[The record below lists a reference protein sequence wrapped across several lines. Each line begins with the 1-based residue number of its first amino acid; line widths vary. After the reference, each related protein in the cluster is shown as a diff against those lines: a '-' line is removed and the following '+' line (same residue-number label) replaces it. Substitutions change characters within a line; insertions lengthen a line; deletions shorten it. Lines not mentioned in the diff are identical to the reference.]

1 MDGYKTAGR
10 AGATMA
16 RINSPSIAL
25 MDLPDGSCCL
35 SCIAMSSATSRVSTS
50 GLNEAQYKAVFHRG
64 GPLLVLAGA
73 GSGKTRVITERIA
86 ALIERDV
93 PDDAI
98 TSVTFTNKAA
108 REMRERLAARLG
120 EKSKKLRICTFHALG
135 LAIVREDAAKV
146 GCKANLSVFS
156 GAEQRS
162 CMRSVLQDMK
172 LPSDSDQ
179 VERLISR
186 VSMLKS
192 GMLDDHEGSLARVRE
207 RYDELLRKMN
217 AVDFDDLMVLPITLL
232 SDHAD
237 IRARWQ
243 MRARHFLVDEY
254 QDSSRV
260 QYELVRLLVP
270 TNGNLTVVG
279 DDDQSI
285 YGWRGAEVKNLFQL
299 ERDYPTLTV
308 IRLEENY
315 RSTGMILNA
324 ANSLIANNAE
334 RLGKTLR
341 SNLGPGKSV
350 RVWESPNPEEEGER
364 IAGDI
369 RTQRAVSGSGE
380 DNSGAGA
387 LKWDDFC
394 VLYRAGYQS
403 RPIELALRAANIPY
417 HVSGGL
423 SFFDRAEIQDTL
435 AYLRLISNVSDDLA
449 FMRAISRPR
458 RGVGDKALG
467 DIGSFSQ
474 EHRCSLLDACLDER
488 FDHRL
493 VHTLKEF
500 GDMIIGLEHMF
511 THGEPDD
518 AFDALMDRSLLI
530 AAIENEAADEKES
543 QRRLGNILE
552 LRRWWITH
560 AEQGGSLADFLQKI
574 FLMAD
579 KEDDDPSG
587 QVRLMTV
594 HAAKGLEFSHVYV
607 VGMEDG
613 SFPHKSA
620 IEENRMEEER
630 RLMYVAMTRARYR
643 LTLSRA
649 RVRSRF
655 GQKEKT
661 VPSPFLSEPDQETLW
676 YVDRDTETEEAQEE
690 VLDSMA
696 AMLARL
702 EAAASK

>member
-1 MDGYKTAGR
+1 
-10 AGATMA
+10 
-16 RINSPSIAL
+16 
-25 MDLPDGSCCL
+25 
-35 SCIAMSSATSRVSTS
+35 MSSVRSSNISSVTTSD
-50 GLNEAQYKAVFHRG
+50 LNEAQYRAVFHRG
-64 GPLLVLAGA
+64 SPLLVLAGA

-86 ALIERDV
+86 ALVERDV

-108 REMRERLAARLG
+108 REMRERLATRLG
-120 EKSKKLRICTFHALG
+120 EKSQKLRICTFHSLG
-135 LAIVREDAAKV
+135 LAIVREDAHLV
-146 GCKANLSVFS
+146 GCKTNLSVFA

-172 LPSDSDQ
+172 LPADSDQ
-179 VERLISR
+179 VDRLISR

-192 GMLDDHEGSLARVRE
+192 GMLEDQDGALARIRE
-207 RYDELLRKMN
+207 RYDGLLRKMN
-217 AVDFDDLMVLPITLL
+217 AVDFDDLMVLPIQML
-232 SDHAD
+232 SEHEG
-237 IRARWQ
+237 IRAKWQ
-243 MRARHFLVDEY
+243 ARTRHFLVDEY

-270 TNGNLTVVG
+270 DDGNLTVVG

-299 ERDYPTLTV
+299 ERDYPTLTI

-315 RSTGMILNA
+315 RSTGMILKA
-324 ANSLIANNAE
+324 ANSLIANNSE

-341 SNLGPGKSV
+341 STLGEGKSV

-369 RTQRAVSGSGE
+369 KTQRAVSGPNVSTNVTHSDANASTG
-380 DNSGAGA
+380 
-387 LKWDDFC
+387 LKWDDFA
-394 VLYRAGYQS
+394 VLYRASYQS
-403 RPIELALRAANIPY
+403 RPIEMALRSANIPY

-423 SFFDRAEIQDTL
+423 SFFDRAEIQDML
-435 AYLRLISNVSDDLA
+435 AYLRLVANFSDDLA
-449 FMRAISRPR
+449 FMRAISKPR

-467 DIGSFSQ
+467 DIASFAQ
-474 EHRCSLLDACLDER
+474 AHGCSLLDACLDEKL
-488 FDHRL
+488 DHRL
-493 VHTLKEF
+493 SHTLREF
-500 GDMIIGLEHMF
+500 GDMIVGLEHMF
-511 THGEPDD
+511 IHGEPDD

-530 AAIENEAADEKES
+530 AAIENDAADEKES
-543 QRRLGNILE
+543 ERRLGNVHE
-552 LRRWWITH
+552 LRRWWMSH
-560 AEQGGSLADFLQKI
+560 AEQDGSLADFLQKV
-574 FLMAD
+574 FLLAD

-620 IEENRMEEER
+620 VEENRMEEER

-661 VPSPFLSEPDQETLW
+661 APSPFLKEPDQETLW
-676 YVDRDTETEEAQEE
+676 WVDRDKDTEEAKEE
-690 VLDSMA
+690 VVDSMA

-702 EAAASK
+702 EAAANAK

>member
-1 MDGYKTAGR
+1 MPELCR
-10 AGATMA
+10 
-16 RINSPSIAL
+16 PL
-25 MDLPDGSCCL
+25 C
-35 SCIAMSSATSRVSTS
+35 CIAMSPAGSKVSTS
-50 GLNEAQYKAVFHRG
+50 DLNEAQYSAVFHRG

-93 PDDAI
+93 PEDAL
-98 TSVTFTNKAA
+98 TAVTFTNKAA
-108 REMRERLAARLG
+108 REMRERLAERLG
-120 EKSKKLRICTFHALG
+120 EKSQKLRICTFHALG
-135 LAIVREDAAKV
+135 LAIVRENADLI
-146 GCKANLSVFS
+146 GCRANLSIFS

-172 LPSDSDQ
+172 LPSDNDQ
-179 VERLISR
+179 VDRLISR

-192 GMLDDHEGSLARVRE
+192 GMLDDQDGALARVRE
-207 RYDELLRKMN
+207 RYDALLRKMN
-217 AVDFDDLMVLPITLL
+217 AVDFDDLMVLPIELL
-232 SDHAD
+232 GGDNG

-243 MRARHFLVDEY
+243 ARARHFLIDEY

-270 TNGNLTVVG
+270 DDGNLTVVG

-315 RSTGMILNA
+315 RSTGMILSA
-324 ANSLIANNAE
+324 ANSLISNNSE
-334 RLGKTLR
+334 RMGKTLR
-341 SNLGPGKSV
+341 SNLGEGKSV

-369 RTQRAVSGSGE
+369 KTQRAVSGPGVSQ
-380 DNSGAGA
+380 AGA
-387 LKWDDFC
+387 NESGGLKWDDFC
-394 VLYRAGYQS
+394 VLYRASYQS
-403 RPIELALRAANIPY
+403 RPIEMALRAANIPY

-423 SFFDRAEIQDTL
+423 SFFDRAEVQDTL
-435 AYLRLISNVSDDLA
+435 AYLRLIANFADDLA
-449 FMRAISRPR
+449 FMRAISKPR
-458 RGVGDKALG
+458 RGIGDKALG
-467 DIGSFSQ
+467 DIGSFAQ
-474 EHRCSLLDACLDER
+474 QHRCSLLDACLDEKL
-488 FDHRL
+488 DHRL
-493 VHTLKEF
+493 SHTLKEF
-500 GDMIIGLEHMF
+500 GDMIVGLEHMF

-530 AAIENEAADEKES
+530 AAIENEAADEKEGE
-543 QRRLGNILE
+543 RRLGNIYE
-552 LRRWWITH
+552 LRRWWMTH
-560 AEQGGSLADFLQKI
+560 AEEGGSLVDFLQKV
-574 FLMAD
+574 FLLAD

-594 HAAKGLEFSHVYV
+594 HAAKGLEFAHVYV
-607 VGMEDG
+607 IGMEDG
-613 SFPHKSA
+613 GFPHRSA
-620 IEENRMEEER
+620 VEENRMEEER
-630 RLMYVAMTRARYR
+630 RLMYVAMTRARFR

-661 VPSPFLSEPDQETLW
+661 APSPFLKEPDQETLW
-676 YVDRDTETEEAQEE
+676 WVDRDTDTEEAQEE
-690 VLDSMA
+690 VVDSMA
-696 AMLARL
+696 AMRARL
-702 EAAASK
+702 EAAAAK